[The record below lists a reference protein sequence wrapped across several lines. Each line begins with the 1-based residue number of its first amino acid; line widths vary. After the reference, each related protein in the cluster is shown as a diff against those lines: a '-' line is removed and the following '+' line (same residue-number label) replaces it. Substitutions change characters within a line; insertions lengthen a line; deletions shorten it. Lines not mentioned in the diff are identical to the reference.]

1 MARHGVLVE
10 DDGDGIAP
18 DQVPTV
24 LARGARL
31 DERGAGLGLAIV
43 QEVLDAYGWHL
54 DLTVSK
60 LGGLKAT
67 IAPEASAGTME
78 S

>member
-1 MARHGVLVE
+1 LAQHGVL
-10 DDGDGIAP
+10 DGDGIAP

-31 DERGAGLGLAIV
+31 DERGAGAGLGLAIV

-67 IAPEASAGTME
+67 LAPEASAGTME